1 MKSFKSFRNS
11 SEDGMAMISQHGG
24 FGLALCLTVLSAA
37 PGRAQTV
44 AATVTVGTSPQA
56 VVVNTVTNKIYIA
69 NYVSGNVTT
78 IDGST
83 NSTTTVSAGLR
94 PVAVAVNEGTN
105 KIYVANHGDALQF
118 GGDPG
123 SVTVIDG
130 ATGSTTTVI
139 DPNAAVPNAVAVN
152 STTNKIYVA
161 NFLSSNITVID
172 GNSNATTTITDPN
185 AANLTVYAVAVNETT
200 NKIYVANNDIDRPVA
215 NPGSITV
222 VDGAINST
230 TNVTDP
236 NANTP
241 NSIAVN
247 PVTNKIYITNV
258 GNGTGPGSVTLIDG
272 ATNST
277 TNITDANLW
286 PGIDSRGFS
295 VAVNSVTNKV
305 YVADEKDSALKSH
318 VTVIDGGSNSV
329 TTITDPN
336 AIASVAVAADSNT
349 NTIYIVNGG
358 CLLLSGCND
367 PGSVTVIDGATDS
380 FSPLT
385 DPKANAPLAVA
396 FNPVTNTIY
405 TANTVSGNVTVI
417 NGSAG
422 TSNLTL
428 SVNLAGNGR
437 GTVTSNPPGIECGGS
452 CSASFAP
459 GTSVTLMVAPMSTS
473 NFTGWGGACSGTGT
487 CIVTMNADV
496 SVTANFTSEDFS
508 LNPASVA
515 LTLQPGTQGT
525 DVIAIAG
532 VNGAFGGAVQLSC
545 LVTGPA
551 PTPTCALS
559 PTSLTPGTNS
569 ANSTL
574 TISDAARSTRLAH
587 QAGRLQYA
595 LWLPLIF
602 GITLAAALK
611 RQRRYCSVCFSLLS
625 FVLLQA
631 ACSGP
636 HGMSPTNYKVAVTGA
651 SGSIEHTTQ
660 VTVTIQ

>member
-1 MKSFKSFRNS
+1 
-11 SEDGMAMISQHGG
+11 MISQHGG
-24 FGLALCLTVLSAA
+24 FGLALCLTVLSTM

-44 AATVTVGTSPQA
+44 GATVPAGGSPQA
-56 VVVNTVTNKIYIA
+56 VAVNTVTNKTYVA
-69 NYVSGNVTT
+69 NYLSGNITA

-83 NSTTTVSAGLR
+83 NSTTTVPAGLR
-94 PVAVAVNEGTN
+94 PVAVAVNEATN
-105 KIYVANHGDALQF
+105 RIYVANHGDALQW

-123 SVTVIDG
+123 NVTVIDG

-139 DPNAAVPNAVAVN
+139 DPNASVPNAVAVN
-152 STTNKIYVA
+152 SVTNKIYVA

-172 GNSNATTTITDPN
+172 GDTNATTTITDPN
-185 AANLTVYAVAVNETT
+185 AANLTVYAIAVNEMT

-215 NPGSITV
+215 SPGSITV
-222 VDGAINST
+222 LDGVTNST
-230 TNVTDP
+230 TTITDP
-236 NANTP
+236 KANTP
-241 NSIAVN
+241 NSLAVN
-247 PVTNKIYITNV
+247 PVTNKIYVTNV
-258 GNGTGPGSVTLIDG
+258 GNGTGRGSITLIDG

-305 YVADEKDSALKSH
+305 YVADEIDSTLKSH

-329 TTITDPN
+329 TTITDPS
-336 AIASVAVAADSNT
+336 AIASVAVAVDSNT
-349 NTIYIVNGG
+349 NTIYIANGG

-367 PGSVTVIDGATDS
+367 PGSVSVIDGATDS
-380 FSPLT
+380 FSTLT
-385 DPKANAPLAVA
+385 DPNANAPLAVA
-396 FNPVTNTIY
+396 VNPVTNTIY
-405 TANTVSGNVTVI
+405 TANAVSGNVTVI

-428 SVNLAGNGR
+428 SVTLAGNGS
-437 GTVTSNPPGIECGGS
+437 GTVTSNPPGIDCGGS

-459 GTSVTLMVAPMSTS
+459 GTSVTLTVAPMPTS

-487 CIVTMNADV
+487 CIVTINADV

-508 LNPASVA
+508 LQPAPVA
-515 LTLQPGTQGT
+515 LALQPGTQGT

-532 VNGAFGGAVQLSC
+532 VNGSFGGAVQLSC
-545 LVTGPA
+545 VVTGPA
-551 PTPTCALS
+551 PMPTCALS
-559 PTSLTPGTNS
+559 PASVTPGANS

-574 TISDAARSTRLAH
+574 TISDAAMSTRLAQ

-602 GITLAAALK
+602 GITPVAAPK
-611 RQRRYCSVCFSLLS
+611 RQRHRYCSVCVWFLS
-625 FVLLQA
+625 FVLLQT
-631 ACSGP
+631 ACSGG
-636 HGMSPTNYKVAVTGA
+636 HGVSPTNYTVAVTGT
-651 SGSIEHTTQ
+651 SGSIQHTTQ
-660 VTVTIQ
+660 VKVTVQ